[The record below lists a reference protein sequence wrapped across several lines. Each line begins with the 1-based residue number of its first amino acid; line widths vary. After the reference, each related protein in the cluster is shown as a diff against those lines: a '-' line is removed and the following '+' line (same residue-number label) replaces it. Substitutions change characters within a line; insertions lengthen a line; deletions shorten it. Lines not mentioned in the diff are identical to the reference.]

1 MRTKSGESKIISR
14 FQKIQLPLYLSFSTH
29 PQQEVVESHP
39 NPVTHSQPH
48 TSHSAPTLNPN
59 HSGSDLQHEDISIL
73 RDKGYQKYLKGV
85 SLFALWLLFALLL
98 VTTNEKST
106 YNKNISL
113 SANESKY
120 VAILEKPNNEKAVV
134 ALKAPFLPEEFDI
147 EKHRDYLSAQVE
159 AYSESLKEYIGE
171 EGEIW
176 QVPIPPY
183 GQFDLVKNLK
193 RQHIFHFGSVA
204 DRIDLAN
211 PDVKMRLKLWTTAN
225 ETFPLNLMIDSK
237 PMNTDIGIILA
248 AIILI
253 LLYVL
258 IIWEIVHRTF
268 AAILISTLSIAI
280 LAALHDRPTMK
291 DLILWIDSETIILLF
306 SMMIIVAILTE
317 TGVFD
322 YLAVYTFKV
331 TGGKIWPLVHG
342 LGIVTMVISAFLDN
356 VTTVLLMTPITIR
369 LCEVMELNPVPILMS
384 IIVHANVGGTATPV
398 GDPPNVI
405 ITSHPYIAKHG
416 VSFLS
421 FTLHMTLGVI
431 FVAIQTNLQLR
442 LTYRHIND
450 LRLKEPKEIKNLR
463 REITVWKRAS
473 ESISSYS
480 KDADL
485 VRETLQKKVK
495 ILQHKL
501 KKLKVIGVPETT
513 KYNATLEQLQKQYPI
528 KNKPLLWKCSFIL
541 VFIII
546 LCIVQSFPE
555 IQRLSVAW
563 CALLGTILLLIITFR
578 DDMDHLM
585 HRIEW
590 TTLLFFAAMFI
601 IMEALER
608 LGLINWI
615 GKQTEQLILSVDES
629 YRLAVSIILIL
640 WISGLTSS
648 LVDSIPVTSM
658 MVRVVVSL
666 AQNSSLNLPLS
677 PLVWALAFG
686 PCLGGNGTL
695 VGASANVVCAGIA
708 EQHGYKISFIEY
720 FK

>member
-1 MRTKSGESKIISR
+1 MM
-14 FQKIQLPLYLSFSTH
+14 
-29 PQQEVVESHP
+29 
-39 NPVTHSQPH
+39 
-48 TSHSAPTLNPN
+48 
-59 HSGSDLQHEDISIL
+59 
-73 RDKGYQKYLKGV
+73 RDKHYPKYLKGLG
-85 SLFALWLLFALLL
+85 LFSIWLLFSVLL
-98 VTTNEKST
+98 VTTNEKHPFHMNMS
-106 YNKNISL
+106 ISG
-113 SANESKY
+113 NDTRY
-120 VAILEKPNNEKAVV
+120 VAMTEKPSTDRAVV
-134 ALKAPFLPEEFDI
+134 DVSGPLLAEEFDAA
-147 EKHRDYLSAQVE
+147 KHTEFVSLQVE
-159 AYSESLKEYIGE
+159 VFSVSLQEQIGE
-171 EGEIW
+171 AGEIW
-176 QVPIPPY
+176 RVPIVP
-183 GQFDLVKNLK
+183 GDQFDIVKHIK
-193 RQHIFHFGSVA
+193 KQHVYHFGSVT
-204 DRIDLAN
+204 DRVDLAN
-211 PDVKMRLKLWTTAN
+211 PDVNIRLRLWTN
-225 ETFPLNLMIDSK
+225 SEVDLPIKLHVDSK
-237 PMNTDIGIILA
+237 PMNTTVGIILA

-253 LLYVL
+253 LLLVL

-268 AAILISTLSIAI
+268 AAILVSTLAIAI
-280 LAALHDRPTMK
+280 LAALDDRPSMK
-291 DLILWIDSETIILLF
+291 DLIQWIDAETIILLF

-342 LGIVTMVISAFLDN
+342 LGIVTLVISAFLDN

-398 GDPPNVI
+398 GDPTNVI
-405 ITSHPYIAKHG
+405 ITSHPYISKHG
-416 VSFLS
+416 VSFLA
-421 FTLHMTLGVI
+421 FTLHMTVGVI
-431 FVAIQTNLQLR
+431 IVAVQTNLQMR
-442 LTYRHIND
+442 LMYRHIND
-450 LRLKEPKEIKNLR
+450 LRIKEPKEIKDLR
-463 REITVWKRAS
+463 REIMVWKRAS

-480 KDADL
+480 KDADI
-485 VRETLQKKVK
+485 VRETLVKKVK
-495 ILQHKL
+495 ILQHKM
-501 KKLKVIGVPETT
+501 KKLKLVGVPETT
-513 KYNATLEQLQKQYPI
+513 KYRATLEELQKQYPV
-528 KNKPLLWKCSFIL
+528 KNKPLLIKCGCIL
-541 VFIII
+541 VFIIV
-546 LCIVQSFPE
+546 LCFVQSIPE

-578 DDMDHLM
+578 DDMDSLM
-585 HRIEW
+585 SRIEW

-615 GKQTEQLILSVDES
+615 GKQTEHLILSVDES
-629 YRLAVSIILIL
+629 YRLTVAIVLIL
-640 WISGLTSS
+640 WISALTSS

>member
-1 MRTKSGESKIISR
+1 MESN
-14 FQKIQLPLYLSFSTH
+14 
-29 PQQEVVESHP
+29 P
-39 NPVTHSQPH
+39 NPATYAHNSQ
-48 TSHSAPTLNPN
+48 PTLNPN

-73 RDKGYQKYLKGV
+73 RDKHYQKYLKGI
-85 SLFALWLLFALLL
+85 SLFALWLLFSLIL
-98 VTTNEKST
+98 VTTNEKKPFHQNMS
-106 YNKNISL
+106 I
-113 SANESKY
+113 AVNETKY
-120 VAILEKPNNEKAVV
+120 LPFAEKPNNERTVV
-134 ALKAPFLPEEFDI
+134 DVTGPFLAEDFD
-147 EKHRDYLSAQVE
+147 EDRHTDFLALQVE
-159 AYSESLKEYIGE
+159 VVSGPLEEYVGDAGE
-171 EGEIW
+171 TWRIAI
-176 QVPIPPY
+176 VASS
-183 GQFDLVKNLK
+183 QFDVARNGKK
-193 RQHIFHFGSVA
+193 EHIFHFGSVV
-204 DRIDLAN
+204 DRVDLAN
-211 PDVKMRLKLWTTAN
+211 PDVKIRLKLWTNSDEDLPIKLTVDN
-225 ETFPLNLMIDSK
+225 K

-248 AIILI
+248 ALILF

-268 AAILISTLSIAI
+268 AAILISTLSIAV
-280 LAALHDRPTMK
+280 LAALDDRPSMK
-291 DLILWIDSETIILLF
+291 DIIQWIDAETILLLF

-342 LGIVTMVISAFLDN
+342 LGIVTCVISGFLDN
-356 VTTVLLMTPITIR
+356 VTTVLLMTPVTIR

-384 IIVHANVGGTATPV
+384 IIVHANIGGTSTPV

-421 FTLHMTLGVI
+421 FTLHMTMGVI
-431 FVAIQTNLQLR
+431 LVAIQTNLQMR
-442 LTYRHIND
+442 LMYRHIND
-450 LRLKEPKEIKNLR
+450 LRLKEPKEIKDLR
-463 REITVWKRAS
+463 REIMVWKRAS

-480 KDADL
+480 KDADI
-485 VRETLQKKVK
+485 VRITLLKKVK
-495 ILQHKL
+495 ILQHKM

-528 KNKPLLWKCSFIL
+528 KNKALLIKCSFIL

-546 LCIVQSFPE
+546 MCVVQSFPA

-578 DDMDHLM
+578 DDMDSLM

-608 LGLINWI
+608 LGLIVWI
-615 GKQTEQLILSVDES
+615 GKQTEHLIMAVDER
-629 YRLAVSIILIL
+629 YRLAVAIILIL
-640 WISGLTSS
+640 WISGLSSS

-708 EQHGYKISFIEY
+708 EQHGYKISFVEY

>member
-1 MRTKSGESKIISR
+1 MWM
-14 FQKIQLPLYLSFSTH
+14 
-29 PQQEVVESHP
+29 
-39 NPVTHSQPH
+39 
-48 TSHSAPTLNPN
+48 
-59 HSGSDLQHEDISIL
+59 
-73 RDKGYQKYLKGV
+73 
-85 SLFALWLLFALLL
+85 LFALILML
-98 VTTNEKST
+98 TNEKEPFH
-106 YNKNISL
+106 KNMSIP
-113 SANESKY
+113 ANESKY
-120 VAILEKPNNEKAVV
+120 LSIREKPTTERIIVTVQGPLLTEDYNSDRHLNYL
-134 ALKAPFLPEEFDI
+134 ALQMEVFAGVLPELVGD
-147 EKHRDYLSAQVE
+147 A
-159 AYSESLKEYIGE
+159 GE
-171 EGEIW
+171 VWRI
-176 QVPIPPY
+176 PIASSD
-183 GQFDLVKNLK
+183 QFDSTKNIK
-193 RQHIFHFGSVA
+193 KQHVFHFGSAA
-204 DRIDLAN
+204 DRVELSDD
-211 PDVKMRLKLWTTAN
+211 DVKIRLKLWTN
-225 ETFPLNLMIDSK
+225 SDKDFPMQLNVDSK

-248 AIILI
+248 AIILV

-280 LAALHDRPTMK
+280 LAAMDDRPSMK
-291 DLILWIDSETIILLF
+291 DIIQWIDAETVLLLF

-322 YLAVYTFKV
+322 YLAVYTLKV

-342 LGIVTMVISAFLDN
+342 LGIVTLVISTFLDN

-421 FTLHMTLGVI
+421 FTAHMTMGVI
-431 FVAIQTNLQLR
+431 LVAIQTNLQMR
-442 LTYRHIND
+442 LIYRHIND
-450 LRLKEPKEIKNLR
+450 LRLKEPKEIKDLR
-463 REITVWKRAS
+463 REIMVWKRAS

-480 KDADL
+480 KDADI
-485 VRETLQKKVK
+485 VRETLLKKVK

-513 KYNATLEQLQKQYPI
+513 KYNATLEQLQRQYPI
-528 KNKPLLWKCSFIL
+528 KNKPLLIKCCCIL
-541 VFIII
+541 VFIIV
-546 LCIVQSFPE
+546 LCIIQSFPE
-555 IQRLSVAW
+555 LQRLSVAW

-578 DDMDHLM
+578 DDMDSLM
-585 HRIEW
+585 TRIEW

-615 GKQTEQLILSVDES
+615 GKQTEHLIMSVDES
-629 YRLAVSIILIL
+629 YRLAVAIILIL
-640 WISGLTSS
+640 WISGLSSS

-658 MVRVVVSL
+658 MLRVVVSL

>member
-1 MRTKSGESKIISR
+1 M
-14 FQKIQLPLYLSFSTH
+14 
-29 PQQEVVESHP
+29 
-39 NPVTHSQPH
+39 
-48 TSHSAPTLNPN
+48 
-59 HSGSDLQHEDISIL
+59 
-73 RDKGYQKYLKGV
+73 KGI
-85 SLFALWLLFALLL
+85 SLFALWLLFALILMM
-98 VTTNEKST
+98 TNEKKRPHNSMSIGMNDT
-106 YNKNISL
+106 
-113 SANESKY
+113 KY
-120 VAILEKPNNEKAVV
+120 VVITDKPTNERSVVNAIG
-134 ALKAPFLPEEFDI
+134 PFLADEFSE
-147 EKHRDYLSAQVE
+147 EKHPLYVAMQMEVYSTETQENIGDAGEVWQIPIVE
-159 AYSESLKEYIGE
+159 S
-171 EGEIW
+171 
-176 QVPIPPY
+176 
-183 GQFDLVKNLK
+183 GQFDLAKNLK
-193 RQHIFHFGSVA
+193 RSHIFHFGSIS
-204 DRIDLAN
+204 DRVELSNPEFKIRMKIWSNSDLDLPIKIN
-211 PDVKMRLKLWTTAN
+211 V
-225 ETFPLNLMIDSK
+225 DSN

-280 LAALHDRPTMK
+280 LAALDDRPTMK
-291 DLILWIDSETIILLF
+291 DIIQWIDAETILLLF
-306 SMMIIVAILTE
+306 SMMILVAILTE

-342 LGIVTMVISAFLDN
+342 LGIVTLVISAFLDN

-384 IIVHANVGGTATPV
+384 IIVHANIGGTSTPV

-405 ITSHPYIAKHG
+405 ITSHPFIAKHG

-421 FTLHMTLGVI
+421 FTLHMTMGVI
-431 FVAIQTNLQLR
+431 FVAIQTNLMMR
-442 LTYRHIND
+442 LMYRHIND
-450 LRLKEPKEIKNLR
+450 LRLKEPKEIKDLR
-463 REITVWKRAS
+463 REIMVWKRAS

-480 KDADL
+480 KDADI
-485 VRETLQKKVK
+485 VRETLLKKVK
-495 ILQHKL
+495 ILQHKMR
-501 KKLKVIGVPETT
+501 KLKVIGVPETT

-528 KNKPLLWKCSFIL
+528 KNKPLLIKCCCIL
-541 VFIII
+541 VFIIV

-563 CALLGTILLLIITFR
+563 CALLGTLLLLIITFR
-578 DDMDHLM
+578 DDMDALM

-615 GKQTEQLILSVDES
+615 GKQTEHLILSVDES
-629 YRLAVSIILIL
+629 YRLAVAIILIL
-640 WISGLTSS
+640 WISGLSSS

-677 PLVWALAFG
+677 PLVWAMAFG

>member
-1 MRTKSGESKIISR
+1 MSSEIIVNIKSHC
-14 FQKIQLPLYLSFSTH
+14 LFSTH
-29 PQQEVVESHP
+29 PLQEVVESHP
-39 NPVTHSQPH
+39 NPA
-48 TSHSAPTLNPN
+48 TSHPHGSNSAPTLNPN

-73 RDKGYQKYLKGV
+73 RDKHYQKYLKGF
-85 SLFALWLLFALLL
+85 SLFALWLLFSLIL
-98 VTTNEKST
+98 VTTNEKKPFHQNMS
-106 YNKNISL
+106 IP
-113 SANESKY
+113 ANGSKI
-120 VAILEKPNNEKAVV
+120 VAIKEKPTHERTVV
-134 ALKAPFLPEEFDI
+134 SVYGPI
-147 EKHRDYLSAQVE
+147 
-159 AYSESLKEYIGE
+159 IGE
-171 EGEIW
+171 EFSATKHMQFLSLQLEVFSTTTQEHIGDAGETW
-176 QVPIPPY
+176 QIPIVPSDQI
-183 GQFDLVKNLK
+183 DITKNLAK
-193 RQHIFHFGSVA
+193 EHIFHFGSVV
-204 DRIDLAN
+204 DRVDLAH
-211 PDVKMRLKLWTTAN
+211 PDLKLRLMVSSNADTD
-225 ETFPLNLMIDSK
+225 FPLKLGVDSK

-280 LAALHDRPTMK
+280 LAALDDRPSMK
-291 DLILWIDSETIILLF
+291 DLMQWVDAETILLLF

-331 TGGKIWPLVHG
+331 SGGKIWPLVHG
-342 LGIVTMVISAFLDN
+342 LGIVTLVISAFLDN

-384 IIVHANVGGTATPV
+384 IIVNANIGGTATPV

-421 FTLHMTLGVI
+421 FTLHMTMGVI
-431 FVAIQTNLQLR
+431 LVAVQTNLQMR
-442 LTYRHIND
+442 LMYRHIND

-463 REITVWKRAS
+463 REIMVWKRAS

-480 KDADL
+480 KDADI
-485 VRETLQKKVK
+485 VRETLIKKVK

-501 KKLKVIGVPETT
+501 RKLKVIGVPETT

-528 KNKPLLWKCSFIL
+528 KNKSLLIKCSLIL

-563 CALLGTILLLIITFR
+563 CALLGTMLLLIITFR
-578 DDMDHLM
+578 DDMDSLM

-601 IMEALER
+601 IMESLER

-629 YRLAVSIILIL
+629 YRLAVAIILIL
-640 WISGLTSS
+640 WISGLSSS